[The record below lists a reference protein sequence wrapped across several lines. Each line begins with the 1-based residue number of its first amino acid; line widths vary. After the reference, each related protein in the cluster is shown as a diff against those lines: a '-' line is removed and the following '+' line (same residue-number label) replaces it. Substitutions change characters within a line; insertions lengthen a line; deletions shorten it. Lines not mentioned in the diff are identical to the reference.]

1 MTVLIIFI
9 VLIVG
14 LNCIPLLTKTNFP
27 KTEKVIG
34 KLLVATT
41 ILFLIILIFTFN
53 GYRLKGQYS
62 ILTIS
67 LTFIG
72 LTIIYFALFKNTT
85 AKILTTTFLLTP
97 LLVVSIFML
106 LFGQVLKEFDIN
118 DNTKIIVTTGGFL
131 SCGELIYI
139 TQTKFGLFDKE
150 VHYES
155 SLCLR
160 GIEKIETV
168 KIDDKHSEF
177 LIYHDKTMDSE
188 NPYKYDV
195 ERKNGW

>member
-1 MTVLIIFI
+1 MTALIIFI
-9 VLIVG
+9 GLIVG

-27 KTEKVIG
+27 KTQKVNVR
-34 KLLVATT
+34 LLVVTT
-41 ILFLIILIFTFN
+41 ILFLTILIFAFN
-53 GYRLKGQYS
+53 GYRLKGQYTF
-62 ILTIS
+62 LTVS
-67 LTFIG
+67 LTFMG
-72 LTIIYFALFKNTT
+72 LTIIYFSIFKNTIT
-85 AKILTTTFLLTP
+85 KILTTIFLLTP
-97 LLVVSIFML
+97 LLTISIFTL

-139 TQTKFGLFDKE
+139 TQTKFGFFDKE

-168 KIDDKHSEF
+168 KIDDKQAEF